1 LDCIQNL
8 LRKDC
13 GAFVIMICVECQRIN
28 LLTIGRTN
36 LDSAPVM
43 GKTITTGTQTGFFL
57 VALLAAFSKI
67 GTTSQCLDATSMLS
81 FDRTNSDD
89 RVGTAHLW
97 HLLAFAYHQA
107 HTDGRPMDALFRQQ
121 QALLRTLPSP
131 SSVMADAV
139 KLW

>member
-1 LDCIQNL
+1 
-8 LRKDC
+8 
-13 GAFVIMICVECQRIN
+13 
-28 LLTIGRTN
+28 
-36 LDSAPVM
+36 
-43 GKTITTGTQTGFFL
+43 
-57 VALLAAFSKI
+57 
-67 GTTSQCLDATSMLS
+67 MLS